1 MDGMC
6 DTFERE
12 RAVALCDTEEACAG
26 ITTSEC
32 VYDWQYDEFENYT
45 SGSTPGRERVC
56 YQLRVDRVLRPS
68 GANETSWRKQSCRV
82 PAPSS
87 EVEGGA
93 EGGTGVNQGVGG
105 GDAQQRAE
113 TVLILSPIRDRDGPG
128 ARGTMGNDLDRFF
141 GLMRQ
146 LTYPRA
152 LTSVAILEGDS
163 ADETFERT
171 RAHLTEMRK
180 LGYRR
185 LLLVKK
191 DFEPETE
198 QEEMELEKDEM
209 EGNTRHDE
217 GVQAPRRAKLA
228 RIRNTLLTTALRDE
242 DWVLWLDSDLWRYGP
257 NLIEALMSSGRSITV
272 PNCVFEQFGGRPYD
286 LNNWQETEV
295 SEVLKSIKPEGEPL
309 FEGGDEDN
317 GRLNLAQVDGD
328 LVPLDGIG
336 GAVILIRADVH
347 RDGLVFPS
355 FVFEHQLE
363 TEGLARMATAMG
375 HTPFALNSVEV
386 IHK

>member
-1 MDGMC
+1 M
-6 DTFERE
+6 
-12 RAVALCDTEEACAG
+12 
-26 ITTSEC
+26 
-32 VYDWQYDEFENYT
+32 
-45 SGSTPGRERVC
+45 
-56 YQLRVDRVLRPS
+56 
-68 GANETSWRKQSCRV
+68 
-82 PAPSS
+82 
-87 EVEGGA
+87 
-93 EGGTGVNQGVGG
+93 
-105 GDAQQRAE
+105 
-113 TVLILSPIRDRDGPG
+113 
-128 ARGTMGNDLDRFF
+128 
-141 GLMRQ
+141 
-146 LTYPRA
+146 
-152 LTSVAILEGDS
+152 
-163 ADETFERT
+163 
-171 RAHLTEMRK
+171 
-180 LGYRR
+180 
-185 LLLVKK
+185 
-191 DFEPETE
+191 
-198 QEEMELEKDEM
+198 
-209 EGNTRHDE
+209 
-217 GVQAPRRAKLA
+217 
-228 RIRNTLLTTALRDE
+228 
-242 DWVLWLDSDLWRYGP
+242 LWLDSDLWRYGP